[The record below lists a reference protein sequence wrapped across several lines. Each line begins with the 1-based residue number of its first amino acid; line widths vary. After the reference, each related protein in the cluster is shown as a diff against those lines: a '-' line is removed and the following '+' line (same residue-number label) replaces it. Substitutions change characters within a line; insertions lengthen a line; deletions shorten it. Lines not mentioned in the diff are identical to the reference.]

1 MKWEWVHVQVKQGE
15 WVANVIESRI
25 QILIVKYLL
34 ILFSKLIALMKF
46 SVLEVAGF
54 ALWVNFT
61 CFLMTFCLNSLLFK
75 TMGMGETF

>member
-1 MKWEWVHVQVKQGE
+1 MKQGE

-54 ALWVNFT
+54 AL
-61 CFLMTFCLNSLLFK
+61 
-75 TMGMGETF
+75 